1 MQKKLP
7 AILGLLFMLGGAFA
21 GVIIVLQG
29 TFFSPQASPETVP
42 QKVKITNLTENSFVV
57 SWTTQGQA
65 VGYILLGEEE
75 KQLKR
80 SVADQRDQLSGEGGE
95 YKMHHIYVRELRP
108 ATTYFF
114 KIGSGERELF
124 DNNGVPFRVQTASVL
139 STPPPPETIYGT
151 VLTPAQ
157 TPADDAIVYVGI
169 PGSTPL
175 SALVQQKGSFAIPL
189 STARTVGLDSYVSLD
204 PTTTIEI
211 LAQSGRG
218 EESRIRAKL
227 SQAQP
232 LADIIL
238 GSGGQVLDISSQA
251 DQTPVSNQSS
261 ESKSNIA
268 VSPGY
273 DPLSKQLSGKNT
285 SESKFVFEDVS
296 TLVDEASEII
306 NIEQLPA
313 DNITIPNVQPNFSG
327 QAPPNTNL
335 TITINSPRAYT
346 DNVTVDS
353 LGNWSYEVPGE
364 LEPGQH
370 TIALSF
376 TDENGILKQ
385 VKRTF
390 VVTAFAAEGA
400 PEYSSTPSATLAP
413 SITPKPTAP
422 ITKSPTPTITT
433 RAALP
438 ATDSA
443 IPVSGSTANTF
454 ALSIAGILLMSLGY
468 LLYRFGNNSV
478 S

>member
-7 AILGLLFMLGGAFA
+7 ALLGILFMIGGAFA

-42 QKVKITNLTENSFVV
+42 QKVKITNLTENAFVV

-75 KQLKR
+75 EQLKR
-80 SVADQRDQLSGEGGE
+80 SVADQRDQLSGEGGQ
-95 YKMHHIYVRELRP
+95 YKMHHIYVRELKP
-108 ATTYFF
+108 STTYYF

-124 DNNGVPFRVQTASVL
+124 DNNGVPFQVQTAAAL
-139 STPPPPETIYGT
+139 GTPPPPETIYGT
-151 VLTPAQ
+151 VLNPAK

-189 STARTVGLDSYVSLD
+189 STARTLSLDSYVSINPD
-204 PTTTIEI
+204 TIIEM
-211 LAQSGRG
+211 LVQSGRG
-218 EESRIRAKL
+218 DEGRIRATL

-232 LADIIL
+232 LPDIVL
-238 GSGGQVLDISSQA
+238 NTTGQVVDISGQA
-251 DQTPVSNQSS
+251 ALTEEPSAQSS
-261 ESKSNIA
+261 AASS
-268 VSPGY
+268 VSSAPGF
-273 DPLSKQLSGKNT
+273 DPLTRTLEGSATGG
-285 SESKFVFEDVS
+285 SKFVFEDVS
-296 TLVDEASEII
+296 LLIDEASEVIS
-306 NIEQLPA
+306 IEQLPA
-313 DNITIPNVQPNFSG
+313 DHVTVAELQPSFSG
-327 QAPPNTNL
+327 QAPPNTTL
-335 TITINSPRAYT
+335 TVTINSPRAYT

-390 VVTAFAAEGA
+390 VVAAYAAEGA
-400 PEYSSTPSATLAP
+400 PSYTSTPSASLAP
-413 SITPKPTAP
+413 TLTPRPT
-422 ITKSPTPTITT
+422 TQVTQVPTPTQIV
-433 RAALP
+433 RVAIP

-454 ALSIAGILLMSLGY
+454 ALSLVGMLLMSLGY
-468 LLYRFGNNSV
+468 FLYRFGRE
-478 S
+478 

>member
-1 MQKKLP
+1 MQKRLP
-7 AILGLLFMLGGAFA
+7 ALLGILFMVGGAFA

-57 SWTTQGQA
+57 SWITQGQA

-80 SVADQRDQLSGEGGE
+80 SVADQRDQLSGEGGQ

-108 ATTYFF
+108 STTYYF

-124 DNNGVPFRVQTASVL
+124 DNNGVPFTVQTAQVL
-139 STPPPPETIYGT
+139 GTPPPPETIYGT

-175 SALVQQKGSFAIPL
+175 SALIQQKGSFAIPL
-189 STARTVGLDSYVSLD
+189 STARTLNLASYVSID
-204 PTTTIEI
+204 PDTTIEM
-211 LAQSGRG
+211 LVQSGRG

-232 LADIIL
+232 LADIVL
-238 GSGGQVLDISSQA
+238 GNSGQVLDMTSQA
-251 DQTPVSNQSS
+251 PSS
-261 ESKSNIA
+261 TNTGESRTENVVTSK
-268 VSPGY
+268 PGF
-273 DPLSKQLSGKNT
+273 DPLSRNLVGT
-285 SESKFVFEDVS
+285 TTGESKFVFENIS
-296 TLVDEASEII
+296 LLIDEASEVIS
-306 NIEQLPA
+306 IEQLPA
-313 DNITIPNVQPNFSG
+313 DNVTIPDIQPNFSG
-327 QAPPNTNL
+327 VAPPNITL
-335 TITINSPRAYT
+335 TVTINSPRAYV
-346 DNVTVDS
+346 DTVAADS

-364 LEPGQH
+364 LEPGPH

-390 VVTAFAAEGA
+390 VVDVFAAEGT
-400 PEYSSTPSATLAP
+400 PSYVSTPSASLAP
-413 SITPKPTAP
+413 TVTPRPT
-422 ITKSPTPTITT
+422 TQVTQVPTPTDTI
-433 RAALP
+433 RVAIP

-454 ALSIAGILLMSLGY
+454 ALALGGVVLMSLGY
-468 LLYRFGNNSV
+468 FMYRFGRR
-478 S
+478 

>member
-1 MQKKLP
+1 MQKRLP
-7 AILGLLFMLGGAFA
+7 ALLGILFMVGGAFA

-29 TFFSPQASPETVP
+29 TLFTPKASPETVP
-42 QKVKITNLTENSFVV
+42 QRVKITNLTENSFVV
-57 SWTTQGQA
+57 SWVTQGQA

-80 SVADQRDQLSGEGGE
+80 SVADQRDQLSGEGGQ

-108 ATTYFF
+108 STMYYF

-124 DNNGVPFRVQTASVL
+124 DNNGVPFTVQTAQVL
-139 STPPPPETIYGT
+139 GTPPPPETIYGT
-151 VLTPAQ
+151 VLTPAK
-157 TPADDAIVYVGI
+157 TAADDAIVYVGI

-189 STARTVGLDSYVSLD
+189 STARTLSLDNYVSID
-204 PTTTIEI
+204 PDTTIEM

-232 LADIIL
+232 LADIVL
-238 GSGGQVLDISSQA
+238 GNSDQVLDISDQA
-251 DQTPVSNQSS
+251 PT
-261 ESKSNIA
+261 
-268 VSPGY
+268 SPGSSNSKAETNNISTSPGF
-273 DPLSKQLSGKNT
+273 DPLTRTMHGNTT
-285 SESKFVFEDVS
+285 SESKFMFENIS
-296 TLVDEASEII
+296 LLIDEASEVIS
-306 NIEQLPA
+306 IEQLPA
-313 DNITIPNVQPNFSG
+313 DNVTIPDIQPNFSG
-327 QAPPNTNL
+327 VAPPNTTL
-335 TITINSPRAYT
+335 TVTINSPRAYV
-346 DNVTVDS
+346 DTVAADS

-364 LEPGQH
+364 LEPGPH

-390 VVTAFAAEGA
+390 VVDAFAAEGT
-400 PEYSSTPSATLAP
+400 PSYVSTPSASLAP
-413 SITPKPTAP
+413 TVTPRPTTP
-422 ITKSPTPTITT
+422 IIQVPTPTDTI
-433 RAALP
+433 RVALP

-454 ALSIAGILLMSLGY
+454 ALILGGVVLMSLGY
-468 LLYRFGNNSV
+468 FMYRFGGD
-478 S
+478 

>member
-1 MQKKLP
+1 MQKRLP
-7 AILGLLFMLGGAFA
+7 ALLGILFMVGGAFA
-21 GVIIVLQG
+21 GVVIVLQG

-80 SVADQRDQLSGEGGE
+80 SIADQRDQLSGEGGQ

-108 ATTYFF
+108 STTYYF

-124 DNNGVPFRVQTASVL
+124 DNNGVPFTVQTAAVL
-139 STPPPPETIYGT
+139 GTPPPPETIYGT
-151 VLTPAQ
+151 VLTPAK
-157 TPADDAIVYVGI
+157 TAADDTIVYVGI

-189 STARTVGLDSYVSLD
+189 STARTLSLDNYVSID
-204 PTTTIEI
+204 PDTTIEM

-218 EESRIRAKL
+218 EVSRIRAKL

-232 LADIIL
+232 LADIVL
-238 GSGGQVLDISSQA
+238 GNSDQVLDISDQA
-251 DQTPVSNQSS
+251 PTSPSSSDSKEGSIIKGTTPG
-261 ESKSNIA
+261 I
-268 VSPGY
+268 
-273 DPLSKQLSGKNT
+273 DPLSRTMTGNTT

-296 TLVDEASEII
+296 TLVDEASEVIT
-306 NIEQLPA
+306 IEQLPA
-313 DNITIPNVQPNFSG
+313 DHVTIPNVQPNFSG
-327 QAPPNTNL
+327 QAPPNTTL
-335 TITINSPRAYT
+335 TVTINSPRAYV
-346 DNVTVDS
+346 DTVAADS

-364 LEPGQH
+364 LEPGPH

-390 VVTAFAAEGA
+390 IVNAYAAEGT
-400 PEYSSTPSATLAP
+400 PSYTSTPSASLA
-413 SITPKPTAP
+413 
-422 ITKSPTPTITT
+422 PTITSAPKT
-433 RAALP
+433 LITQVPMPTTVIRAALP

-454 ALSIAGILLMSLGY
+454 ALSLGGVLLMSLGY
-468 LLYRFGNNSV
+468 FLYRYGNAE
-478 S
+478 